1 MGCYCEVG
9 KYALLP
15 FLCNSRN
22 AAEIYQME
30 QSLWKK
36 FFQFV
41 LTFHTLNFKYEFKG
55 WLDWETSQSDRPK
68 TRSEFPF
75 PSRTKLSFVV
85 KTWDT
90 CILFPVGWFFP
101 QEVFEPSHGRT
112 RSSVHQTYPIY
123 IKGENNY
130 IHKLWHQNALRD
142 EAVLRKNTLTSAW
155 SRWKLRLKGPE
166 VGNY

>member
-41 LTFHTLNFKYEFKG
+41 LILHTLSFKYEFKG

-68 TRSEFPF
+68 TRSEFLL
-75 PSRTKLSFVV
+75 PSRTKLSFAV

-90 CILFPVGWFFP
+90 CILFLVGWFFP
-101 QEVFEPSHGRT
+101 REVFEPSHGRT
-112 RSSVHQTYPIY
+112 RSSVHQTCPIY
-123 IKGENNY
+123 IKGANNY

-155 SRWKLRLKGPE
+155 NRWKLRLKGPE